1 MSKVSSEGVLIMY
14 LEFNDITVSVGSCRA
29 REKPILSLFIKP
41 EVLEVS
47 NGVAARVDRRSKE
60 FTRSFFV

>member
-1 MSKVSSEGVLIMY
+1 MSKVSSEDLLIMY
-14 LEFNDITVSVGSCRA
+14 LEFNDITVFVGVE
-29 REKPILSLFIKP
+29 REKPILSLFSKP

-60 FTRSFFV
+60 FTRSFSF